1 MNQVKPSNMWTGM
14 WTLQRWFIYLFIF
27 LSRQVFYTDCSI
39 LPIYLLK
46 NMSHQFYGAKVT
58 WHSVEFFIYETNH
71 LTFLCILK
79 KKKQKGKVGFSL
91 WIVRVKIPRF
101 FSFIV
106 NLPIYLLKNMSRQ
119 FFGAVHINTMWPD
132 ALQDFFL
139 ETNHLAFLC
148 ILKTEG
154 QSGIFTVIVENPRLF
169 SFIVN

>member
-14 WTLQRWFIYLFIF
+14 WTLQRWFIYFYFF

-71 LTFLCILK
+71 LTFLCILKK

-132 ALQDFFL
+132 ALQDFFWRQ
-139 ETNHLAFLC
+139 TISPFPV
-148 ILKTEG
+148 
-154 QSGIFTVIVENPRLF
+154 S
-169 SFIVN
+169 